1 MIGKRNPE
9 KDQDYYNGLIE
20 SIWYN
25 LVEVK
30 SELTGIKEEVN
41 KDHPFKEDPGH
52 LSAERLPVKK
62 ILLGST

>member
-30 SELTGIKEEVN
+30 SELTGIKEEVTN
-41 KDHPFKEDPGH
+41 TIHLKKTQDTLVLKDYP
-52 LSAERLPVKK
+52 
-62 ILLGST
+62 